1 MSSYPEE
8 KASQPGTEATGAAN
22 NVFGNEGA
30 AAAGPAGFAG
40 PQGPW
45 WANYPYGPAF
55 AQPPQQPQ
63 AAAAPASAATAAAP
77 APQPAPQPPAWG
89 PYMGPPPGYWGHGH
103 HHHGHGWGYPGMVPP
118 QWAGFP
124 PVPIAP
130 GPWGG
135 YPPAPIAP
143 APGAGAPGTGA
154 AGPLADHPH
163 YHGLAEAA
171 LNLNDNAFVKGLLI
185 GAGATFLLT
194 NDTVQRN
201 IIAAAVKLW
210 STVQGGVEEM
220 KERFRDAEAELH
232 AAGEEEG

>member
-1 MSSYPEE
+1 MQ
-8 KASQPGTEATGAAN
+8 AGAD
-22 NVFGNEGA
+22 
-30 AAAGPAGFAG
+30 AAGPGNAGLGNAG
-40 PQGPW
+40 PGYAGPACPQGPW
-45 WANYPYGPAF
+45 WAGYGYWPS
-55 AQPPQQPQ
+55 
-63 AAAAPASAATAAAP
+63 PASAQLPQQSQTPAGPTATAIGP
-77 APQPAPQPPAWG
+77 ATTPPTPQPPAWG
-89 PYMGPPPGYWGHGH
+89 PYMGPPPNYWGHGHH

-118 QWAGFP
+118 SWGAWP
-124 PVPIAP
+124 S
-130 GPWGG
+130 GP
-135 YPPAPIAP
+135 AAP
-143 APGAGAPGTGA
+143 APGAAAAAP

-210 STVQGGVEEM
+210 SSVQGGVEEM

-232 AAGEEEG
+232 AAGDEEG